1 MIKTSISC
9 FAIFV
14 FFFFNAVHA
23 QKIVHLDSTKT
34 IQYSEEELVLFL
46 SSVEKIKSEPLMNT
60 ISAKTN
66 LAFRKQKQMKRKISK
81 TNFEKLL
88 IAIDTK
94 EMEAEL
100 ATAIFGKS
108 NVNLGKIKSN
118 DIGLNF
124 YSFDEITDNFEV
136 FGIYF
141 NESHELFFIKN
152 KKVIAKHII
161 HTKLLPDLHF
171 YKDSYG
177 KTIFFYDYELMS
189 GSGIWQN
196 NYFFYRIDGE
206 KVEPVLNQI
215 HLSNL
220 RNDWSD
226 RHFSLETTIESFS
239 PLTFKITYEVSFLN
253 EEKEMKFIND
263 TALIKYVWN
272 DKTKQLEGNFTAS
285 KLNEAQLTS
294 FYIEGSDLLFLK
306 SFYPVI
312 KMNLREEHLKGPTLK
327 YLNEVKNALPYRN

>member
-108 NVNLGKIKSN
+108 NVNLGKIK
-118 DIGLNF
+118 I
-124 YSFDEITDNFEV
+124 
-136 FGIYF
+136 F
-141 NESHELFFIKN
+141 NN
-152 KKVIAKHII
+152 
-161 HTKLLPDLHF
+161 T
-171 YKDSYG
+171 
-177 KTIFFYDYELMS
+177 
-189 GSGIWQN
+189 
-196 NYFFYRIDGE
+196 
-206 KVEPVLNQI
+206 
-215 HLSNL
+215 
-220 RNDWSD
+220 
-226 RHFSLETTIESFS
+226 
-239 PLTFKITYEVSFLN
+239 
-253 EEKEMKFIND
+253 
-263 TALIKYVWN
+263 
-272 DKTKQLEGNFTAS
+272 
-285 KLNEAQLTS
+285 
-294 FYIEGSDLLFLK
+294 
-306 SFYPVI
+306 
-312 KMNLREEHLKGPTLK
+312 
-327 YLNEVKNALPYRN
+327 